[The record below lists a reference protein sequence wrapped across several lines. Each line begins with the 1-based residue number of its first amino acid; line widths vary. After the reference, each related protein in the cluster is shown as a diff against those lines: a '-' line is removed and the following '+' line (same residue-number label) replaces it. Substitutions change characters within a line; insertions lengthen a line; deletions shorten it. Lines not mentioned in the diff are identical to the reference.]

1 MIDPG
6 GVLQYTGDFGQLSK
20 AVTELRKHA
29 IGIRNAGQDV
39 HSRFQATGAFYKA
52 PEADQLF
59 SSTQPVMGTADEFA
73 GHIES
78 LADALDAFVG
88 EAKPY
93 ADRLK
98 HLKEKAIAFVD
109 SVEGDD
115 GWTRD
120 QHKVDEHQALMHGVA
135 EAVVGF
141 QKAEHD
147 AAVKIGA
154 ISPALCR
161 PVGDEGGTYGVSVK
175 TLESMPDLPW
185 GTPEGRTYDRWSMD
199 WWGHG
204 IKSWAWDGLVKD
216 SLWGGFVGLGTFED
230 NLLGV
235 NGSDAQHQTWDGLK
249 RTVVGAY
256 AYGMDA
262 VGEGDHLSDWQRG
275 SEAYAKEFGKQFI
288 AYDEWHKDPARAHA
302 VTSFNLLTVLGGAG
316 GALARLGKA
325 GRFVEAAGT
334 VSKVGG
340 ALDPISGAARAAR
353 TLSDLPKVSEVLT
366 NVSEHLRLPK
376 TRFPD
381 GALDDLSN
389 RYRVDKNGN
398 FIALK
403 SDGTPDTSP
412 VRHEPAGGDGT
423 GGFPSSDRELVGA
436 SARTGEAGGRA
447 DSHVSTHA
455 RHDAGDAHGENTG
468 SAPEAHGHYGEPG
481 GGHSTEHHRA
491 DHPGGDTG
499 GGAGDD
505 TGHGHGPGGSD
516 GGSDGH
522 PPSTP
527 HGPSPGG
534 EGIPMARG
542 GEAEQRVRDA
552 IKGIPGKK
560 RPKPDVLER
569 VLDRLASEPDG
580 HRVAEIVGSG
590 KFNQSDEYGQVVSA
604 LGARKENMFQP
615 SADQLIFADDL
626 VKSGVPADAID
637 FEQKVPVGADVDVRI
652 ADESGDVYAYQMKHL
667 NDPLD
672 PVSEITRGKYLLQLA
687 KADASHHILLV
698 DGGRGTR
705 ADWISNGSYDA
716 LMDIHRGGRGPKGE
730 GITFVVRLEDGNLVI
745 PPGSKLDPKDML

>member
-59 SSTQPVMGTADEFA
+59 SSTQPVMDTADEFA

-204 IKSWAWDGLVKD
+204 VKSWAWDGLVKD

-389 RYRVDKNGN
+389 RYRVDKNGHLIPIN
-398 FIALK
+398 A
-403 SDGTPDTSP
+403 DGTPNLAEAP
-412 VRHEPAGGDGT
+412 HEPAAADRVSSAGPGDRDLVGVGGRTPEATSHTSGHGTPSGSSHDAAQAGGDAGHGAPTASHQPGHVGHRGSGT
-423 GGFPSSDRELVGA
+423 TTAPTTHHGA
-436 SARTGEAGGRA
+436 
-447 DSHVSTHA
+447 
-455 RHDAGDAHGENTG
+455 N
-468 SAPEAHGHYGEPG
+468 G
-481 GGHSTEHHRA
+481 GGHGSGGHDAAGAGGHHGSANSGTSHGGGGDPHSGQQPTGHVEEPPTPKPSGHIPEHTFEHVLKGELKYGKNGQPKVVGYHFRPGGRDPRGIKVPRILEVDHKTGLTVGNVWMRNPRDGTWVMKRNKSTFFPTTWTEHDVRRA
-491 DHPGGDTG
+491 MVKAFENSRVVDAEMRKWRGEYKGIAFEGYFDPVTG
-499 GGAGDD
+499 
-505 TGHGHGPGGSD
+505 
-516 GGSDGH
+516 
-522 PPSTP
+522 
-527 HGPSPGG
+527 
-534 EGIPMARG
+534 
-542 GEAEQRVRDA
+542 DA
-552 IKGIPGKK
+552 IT
-560 RPKPDVLER
+560 
-569 VLDRLASEPDG
+569 
-580 HRVAEIVGSG
+580 
-590 KFNQSDEYGQVVSA
+590 
-604 LGARKENMFQP
+604 
-615 SADQLIFADDL
+615 
-626 VKSGVPADAID
+626 
-637 FEQKVPVGADVDVRI
+637 
-652 ADESGDVYAYQMKHL
+652 VYPIM
-667 NDPLD
+667 
-672 PVSEITRGKYLLQLA
+672 
-687 KADASHHILLV
+687 
-698 DGGRGTR
+698 
-705 ADWISNGSYDA
+705 
-716 LMDIHRGGRGPKGE
+716 
-730 GITFVVRLEDGNLVI
+730 
-745 PPGSKLDPKDML
+745 PPQ

>member
-1 MIDPG
+1 MIEPG
-6 GVLQYTGDFGQLSK
+6 GIPQYTGDFGALSK

-39 HSRFQATGAFYKA
+39 HSRFQATAAFYKA
-52 PEADQLF
+52 PEADQLL
-59 SSTQPVMGTADEFA
+59 SSTQPVMDTADEFA

-78 LADALDAFVG
+78 LADALDTFVG

-115 GWTRD
+115 GWTKD
-120 QHKVDEHQALMHGVA
+120 QHKVDEHKALMDGVA

-141 QKAEHD
+141 QRAEHN

-161 PVGDEGGTYGVSVK
+161 PVGDEGGTYGISVGK
-175 TLESMPDLPW
+175 LESMPDLPW

-230 NLLGV
+230 NILGI

-302 VTSFNLLTVLGGAG
+302 VTSFNILTVFAGGG
-316 GALARLGKA
+316 GALARLGKT

-334 VSKVGG
+334 VAKVGS

-353 TLSDLPKVSEVLT
+353 ALSDLPKVSEVLT

-389 RYRVDKNGN
+389 RYRVDKDGN

-403 SDGTPDTSP
+403 PDGTPDTSP
-412 VRHEPAGGDGT
+412 VTHEPAAGDRVSPAGP
-423 GGFPSSDRELVGA
+423 GDREPVGVGGRAPEATSHA
-436 SARTGEAGGRA
+436 SGHGALPGSSHGAAHAGGEAGHGA
-447 DSHVSTHA
+447 PTASHQPGHAGHSGSGTGTAPTTH
-455 RHDAGDAHGENTG
+455 HGA
-468 SAPEAHGHYGEPG
+468 SG
-481 GGHSTEHHRA
+481 GGHGFGHGS
-491 DHPGGDTG
+491 GGHG
-499 GGAGDD
+499 GYHGPAGSG
-505 TGHGHGPGGSD
+505 TGHGGGGGLHHGQHGPQPPAPQPSGHIPEHTFEHVLKGELKYGKD
-516 GGSDGH
+516 GQ
-522 PPSTP
+522 P
-527 HGPSPGG
+527 
-534 EGIPMARG
+534 
-542 GEAEQRVRDA
+542 RVVGYHFR
-552 IKGIPGKK
+552 
-560 RPKPDVLER
+560 
-569 VLDRLASEPDG
+569 PDG
-580 HRVAEIVGSG
+580 RDPRGIKVPKILKIDHKTGLTQGNVWMRDPRTGTWVMKRAKTTFFPPTWTEHEVRRAMVKAFENS
-590 KFNQSDEYGQVVSA
+590 QVV
-604 LGARKENMFQP
+604 
-615 SADQLIFADDL
+615 
-626 VKSGVPADAID
+626 
-637 FEQKVPVGADVDVRI
+637 
-652 ADESGDVYAYQMKHL
+652 
-667 NDPLD
+667 DPELHMW
-672 PVSEITRGKYLLQLA
+672 RGEYK
-687 KADASHHILLV
+687 
-698 DGGRGTR
+698 
-705 ADWISNGSYDA
+705 
-716 LMDIHRGGRGPKGE
+716 
-730 GITFVVRLEDGNLVI
+730 GITFEGYF
-745 PPGSKLDPKDML
+745 DPVTGDAKTVYPIMP

>member
-1 MIDPG
+1 MIEPG
-6 GVLQYTGDFGQLSK
+6 GIPQYTGDFGTLSK
-20 AVTELRKHA
+20 AVTALRKHA
-29 IGIRNAGQDV
+29 IGIGNAGQDV
-39 HSRFQATGAFYKA
+39 HSRFQATAAFYQA

-59 SSTQPVMGTADEFA
+59 SSTQPVMDTADEFA

-78 LADALDAFVG
+78 LADALDTFVG

-115 GWTRD
+115 GWTKD
-120 QHKVDEHQALMHGVA
+120 QHKVDEHNALMHGVA

-141 QKAEHD
+141 QKAEHN
-147 AAVKIGA
+147 AAVEIGA

-185 GTPEGRTYDRWSMD
+185 GTPVARTYDRWSLD

-230 NLLGV
+230 NLLGI

-316 GALARLGKA
+316 GALAKLGKA
-325 GRFVEAAGT
+325 GRFVEAAST

-353 TLSDLPKVSEVLT
+353 ALSDLPKVSEVLT

-389 RYRVDKNGN
+389 RYRVDKDGN

-403 SDGTPDTSP
+403 PDGTPDTGA
-412 VRHEPAGGDGT
+412 VRHEPAAADRVSPAGPG
-423 GGFPSSDRELVGA
+423 DRELVGV
-436 SARTGEAGGRA
+436 GGRA
-447 DSHVSTHA
+447 PEATSHGSGHGARPGSSRGAAHA
-455 RHDAGDAHGENTG
+455 GGDAGHGAPTASHQPGHAGHGG
-468 SAPEAHGHYGEPG
+468 SGTATAPTTHHGANG
-481 GGHSTEHHRA
+481 GGHGSGHGSGGHHA
-491 DHPGGDTG
+491 AGHGGHHG
-499 GGAGDD
+499 PANSG
-505 TGHGHGPGGSD
+505 TGHGGGGDPHSGQQPTGHVEPPAPKPSGHIPEHTFEHVLKGELKYGKDGQPRVVGYHFRPGGRD
-516 GGSDGH
+516 PRGIKVPKILKIDHKTGLTQGNVWMRDPRTGTWVMKRAKTTFF
-522 PPSTP
+522 PPTWT
-527 HGPSPGG
+527 
-534 EGIPMARG
+534 ER
-542 GEAEQRVRDA
+542 EVRRA
-552 IKGIPGKK
+552 MVKAF
-560 RPKPDVLER
+560 EN
-569 VLDRLASEPDG
+569 S
-580 HRVAEIVGSG
+580 
-590 KFNQSDEYGQVVSA
+590 QVV
-604 LGARKENMFQP
+604 
-615 SADQLIFADDL
+615 
-626 VKSGVPADAID
+626 
-637 FEQKVPVGADVDVRI
+637 
-652 ADESGDVYAYQMKHL
+652 
-667 NDPLD
+667 DPELHMW
-672 PVSEITRGKYLLQLA
+672 RGEYK
-687 KADASHHILLV
+687 
-698 DGGRGTR
+698 
-705 ADWISNGSYDA
+705 
-716 LMDIHRGGRGPKGE
+716 
-730 GITFVVRLEDGNLVI
+730 GITFEGYF
-745 PPGSKLDPKDML
+745 DPVTGDAKTVYPIMP